1 MPMVDRGQLERF
13 FAGLRSRARL
23 ARKVDAQ
30 LDRKLARRFNV
41 LDYIRTSELGLSRV
55 IGDLLDPKASHGQ
68 DLLFLDTL
76 LHGLKISSE
85 KLRRP
90 LDITYG
96 YGDEDGWTVRPNTVQ
111 VRLERTITSGRRLDV
126 SVEFEGRDGRRRCL
140 AIENK
145 TGAGDQRYQVRDY
158 LKFLD
163 GEYGRVSGD
172 GPKGH
177 CLMYLSPQ
185 GEPPSTSSVSPTQLK
200 ESEKQFAVWS
210 YTRRIDG
217 DIESEAENAGFRL
230 DYSVSDWLS
239 ACRKACDVDRLR
251 WFFQDAEGYCEREFG
266 GVTMIGAGRE
276 EIDLF
281 LAQPENV
288 EAAATVVERWP
299 EVRAGVVKQ
308 FVEHL
313 KSRIESATEKHGTLL
328 CRTDVTGDAN
338 PYQSIRLFRGG
349 GAWRVRDKTVEIK
362 MEAQRGGLRDWIIG
376 VGAGDRAVCDA
387 LKDRLKALG
396 EAKSTETWPWFN
408 YIRKWGELG
417 RRFDSWHDPGVVM
430 DLAREAR
437 GEGSAA
443 TDFLVERFVDICD
456 RAVPIIDET
465 IREVGNSTE

>member
-1 MPMVDRGQLERF
+1 MVDRGRLGRF
-13 FAGLRSRARL
+13 FGELRSRVRL
-23 ARKVDAQ
+23 ARKMDAQ
-30 LDRKLARRFNV
+30 LDRQLARRFNV

-55 IGDLLDPKASHGQ
+55 IGDLLNPKATHGQ

-90 LDITYG
+90 LDITCG

-126 SVEFEGRDGRRRCL
+126 SVEFEGSDGRRRCL

-145 TGAGDQRYQVRDY
+145 AGAPDQPGQVCAY
-158 LKFLD
+158 LNFLD
-163 GEYGRVSGD
+163 GEYGAASAEGAGR
-172 GPKGH
+172 H
-177 CLMYLSPQ
+177 CLIYLSPR
-185 GEPPSTSSVSPTQLK
+185 GEPPSRISVKRERLQDAAGG
-200 ESEKQFAVWS
+200 FAVWS
-210 YTRRIDG
+210 YSRRVDK

-251 WFFQDAEGYCEREFG
+251 WFFQDADGYCEREFG
-266 GVTMIGAGRE
+266 GVTMINTGRE

-281 LAQPENV
+281 LAQPENL

-313 KSRIESATEKHGTLL
+313 KSRIESAAEKHGTML

-338 PYQSIRLFRGG
+338 PYQSIRLFRGEG
-349 GAWRVRDKTVEIK
+349 VWRVRDKPVEIK
-362 MEAQRGGLRDWIIG
+362 MEAQRGGLKDWIIG
-376 VGAGDRAVCDA
+376 IGAKDRAVRDA
-387 LKDRLKALG
+387 LEGGLTILGKAR
-396 EAKSTETWPWFN
+396 SSETWPWYN
-408 YIRKWGELG
+408 YISWGKLEH
-417 RRFDSWHDPGVVM
+417 RFASWHDPGAVM

-443 TDFLVERFVDICD
+443 TDFLVGQFVNICD
-456 RAVPIIDET
+456 QAVPIIDET

>member
-1 MPMVDRGQLERF
+1 MVDRGRLGRF
-13 FAGLRSRARL
+13 FGELRSRVRL
-23 ARKVDAQ
+23 ARKMDAQ
-30 LDRKLARRFNV
+30 LDRQLARRFNV

-55 IGDLLDPKASHGQ
+55 IGDLLDPKATHGQ

-76 LHGLKISSE
+76 LQCLKRSSK
-85 KLRRP
+85 KLRRH
-90 LDITYG
+90 LDITSG
-96 YGDEDGWTVRPNTVQ
+96 YDDEDGWTVLPDTVE
-111 VRLERTITSGRRLDV
+111 VRLERTITRRRRLDV
-126 SVEFEGRDGRRRCL
+126 SVEFEGTDGRKRCL

-145 TGAGDQRYQVRDY
+145 TGAGDQEHQVRDY

-163 GEYGRVSGD
+163 GEYGRTSGD

-177 CLMYLSPQ
+177 CLIYMSPR
-185 GEPPSTSSVSPTQLK
+185 GEPPSTLSVCPKQLK
-200 ESEKQFAVWS
+200 ESEKQFAVLS
-210 YTRRIDG
+210 YTRRVDG

-239 ACRKACDVDRLR
+239 ACRKVCDVDRLR

-266 GVTMIGAGRE
+266 GVTMIGAARE

-281 LAQPENV
+281 LAQPENL

-313 KSRIESATEKHGTLL
+313 KSRIESATEKHGTML

-338 PYQSIRLFRGG
+338 PYQSIRLFRGKG
-349 GAWRVRDKTVEIK
+349 VWRVRDKPVEIK
-362 MEAQRGGLRDWIIG
+362 MEAQRGGLKDWIIG
-376 VGAGDRAVCDA
+376 IGAEDRAVRDVLEGG
-387 LKDRLKALG
+387 LKTLGKAR
-396 EAKSTETWPWFN
+396 SSETWPWYN
-408 YIRKWGELG
+408 YIRWGKLG
-417 RRFDSWHDPGVVM
+417 HRFASWHDPGTVM

-443 TDFLVERFVDICD
+443 TDFLVGQFVDICD
-456 RAVPIIDET
+456 RAAPIIDET